1 MPGDC
6 GANRPCCGSK
16 AIPFFEVA
24 FLNPSSARP
33 WLGDFLLL
41 AAIWGASFLFMRI
54 AAIEL
59 GALPTAALRVAIAA
73 LFLWP
78 ILQLRGQTGLL
89 RQHWKPVLFV
99 GVLNSGI
106 PFALY
111 AFAVM
116 HLSTG
121 LSSILNATV
130 PLFGA
135 LVAWAWLGD
144 RPSVSRSLGL
154 AIGFGGIVLL
164 AGAEVGFQSVEGG
177 MSPIWALLACL
188 VATTSYALS
197 ASFTKKYVPPLPP
210 LVTATGSQIGATLAL
225 ALPALWWRPD
235 HWPDLQGWAA
245 LLALAVLCTGVAYIL
260 YFRLIERAGPAR
272 ALTVTFLIPVFAV
285 VYGVLLL
292 GESLTPWM
300 LLCGAIVLVG
310 TALASGLVRLP
321 GRSQAPS
328 RS

>member
-1 MPGDC
+1 MPST
-6 GANRPCCGSK
+6 P
-16 AIPFFEVA
+16 
-24 FLNPSSARP
+24 ARA

-54 AAIEL
+54 AVVEL
-59 GALPTAALRVAIAA
+59 GALPTAALRVGVAS

-78 ILQLRGQTGLL
+78 LLRLRGQTALL

-99 GVLNSGI
+99 GVLNSGV

-116 HLSTG
+116 HISTG

-135 LVAWAWLGD
+135 LVAWVWLGD
-144 RPSVSRSLGL
+144 RPGASRSLGL

-164 AGAEVGFQSVEGG
+164 AGGQIGWTTDASGHAPWSALL
-177 MSPIWALLACL
+177 ALLACL
-188 VATTSYALS
+188 SAAICYALA
-197 ASFTKKYVPPLPP
+197 ASFTKRHIPALPP

-225 ALPALWWRPD
+225 LLPALWWHPE
-235 HWPDLQGWAA
+235 HLPSLHTWGA
-245 LLALAVLCTGVAYIL
+245 LLALGVLCSGVAYIL
-260 YFRLIERAGPAR
+260 YFRLIDGAGPAR
-272 ALTVTFLIPVFAV
+272 ALTVTYLVPVFAV
-285 VYGVLLL
+285 AYGVLAL
-292 GESLTPWM
+292 GESVTLWM
-300 LLCGAIVLVG
+300 LLCGAVILVG

-321 GRSQAPS
+321 RQAPAS
-328 RS
+328 SQS

>member
-1 MPGDC
+1 MNTP
-6 GANRPCCGSK
+6 P
-16 AIPFFEVA
+16 
-24 FLNPSSARP
+24 ARP

-41 AAIWGASFLFMRI
+41 AAIWGSSFLFMRI
-54 AAIEL
+54 AAAEM
-59 GALPTAALRVAIAA
+59 GALPTAALRVAIAS

-78 ILQLRGQTGLL
+78 LLRWRRQTDLL

-111 AFAVM
+111 SFAVM
-116 HLSTG
+116 HISTG

-144 RPSVSRSLGL
+144 RPGLSRGLGL
-154 AIGFGGIVLL
+154 AIGFAGILLL
-164 AGAEVGFQSVEGG
+164 ASGQVGFKPNASGIA
-177 MSPIWALLACL
+177 PFWAVLACL
-188 VATTSYALS
+188 GATTCYALA
-197 ASFTKKYVPPLPP
+197 ASFAKKHLPPLPS

-225 ALPALWWRPD
+225 ALPALWWHPQ
-235 HWPDLQGWAA
+235 HLPTPQAWGA
-245 LLALAVLCTGVAYIL
+245 LLALGVLCSGVAYIL
-260 YFRLIERAGPAR
+260 YFRLIDHAGPAR
-272 ALTVTFLIPVFAV
+272 ALTVTYLVPVFAV
-285 VYGVLLL
+285 GYGVLAL
-292 GESLTPWM
+292 GESVTLWM
-300 LLCGAIVLVG
+300 LLCGAVILTG

-321 GRSQAPS
+321 RRAQATS